1 MGAIFITALGALLTV
16 VQIMVITAVILLI
29 GSLIKGNIIIHLIGI
44 RDYQVITAENIFIM
58 ELGIRRTAT
67 QIMEGITVSH
77 QVGNLIKGSII
88 TALAGIVDFQA
99 IIMDAIFI
107 MDHGIQLTII
117 RLVEVKAIIL
127 EKRRKINC
135 NTSSSTV
142 L

>member
-1 MGAIFITALGALLTV
+1 
-16 VQIMVITAVILLI
+16 MVITAVILLT
-29 GSLIKGNIIIHLIGI
+29 GSLIKGNTITHLIGI
-44 RDYQVITAENIFIM
+44 RDCRVITAENIFIM
-58 ELGIRRTAT
+58 ELGIRHTAT
-67 QIMEGITVSH
+67 QILEEITVFL

-88 TALAGIVDFQA
+88 TALVGIVDFQA

-127 EKRRKINC
+127 EKRQKINC

>member
-1 MGAIFITALGALLTV
+1 
-16 VQIMVITAVILLI
+16 MVITAVILLT
-29 GSLIKGNIIIHLIGI
+29 GSLIKGNTITHLIGI
-44 RDYQVITAENIFIM
+44 RDCRVITAENIFIM
-58 ELGIRRTAT
+58 GLGIRRTAI

-117 RLVEVKAIIL
+117 RLVEVKAITL
-127 EKRRKINC
+127 VKRRKTNC
-135 NTSSSTV
+135 NFSRLILS
-142 L
+142 